1 MGSQTEALS
10 SLRMLHILLL
20 LPSLAFAAQL
30 PEHMLGQ
37 YQLETSEGFNNFMH
51 EVGVSWF
58 TRKIACGLYPKAT
71 IKNLG
76 GNTVGIDTSSTFKS
90 SSIEFELG
98 VPFEEMTADGT
109 NVETT
114 ATLTGDT
121 LTKEQKALDSSGV
134 SRIETRVFREDG
146 KLMELIHTIP
156 GQRSSPSGF
165 TRRYLTSFS

>member
-1 MGSQTEALS
+1 MQ
-10 SLRMLHILLL
+10 LL
-20 LPSLAFAAQL
+20 FQ
-30 PEHMLGQ
+30 
-37 YQLETSEGFNNFMH
+37 
-51 EVGVSWF
+51 
-58 TRKIACGLYPKAT
+58 IACGLYPKAT

-121 LTKEQKALDSSGV
+121 LTKEQVLCLK
-134 SRIETRVFREDG
+134 
-146 KLMELIHTIP
+146 
-156 GQRSSPSGF
+156 
-165 TRRYLTSFS
+165 RRAIDC

>member
-1 MGSQTEALS
+1 MGEALS
-10 SLRMLHILLL
+10 RLRMLHILLL

-30 PEHMLGQ
+30 PEHMVGQ
-37 YQLETSEGFNNFMH
+37 YQLETSEGFNDFMH

-76 GNTVGIDTSSTFKS
+76 GNTVGINTSSTFKS

-98 VPFEEMTADGT
+98 VPFEEMMTADGT
-109 NVETT
+109 SVETT
-114 ATLTGDT
+114 AILTGDT

-134 SRIETRVFREDG
+134 SRIEKRVFREDG
-146 KLMELIHTIP
+146 KQMELIHTIP
-156 GQRSSPSGF
+156 GKPEIKSVR
-165 TRRYLTSFS
+165 

>member
-1 MGSQTEALS
+1 
-10 SLRMLHILLL
+10 
-20 LPSLAFAAQL
+20 
-30 PEHMLGQ
+30 
-37 YQLETSEGFNNFMH
+37 
-51 EVGVSWF
+51 
-58 TRKIACGLYPKAT
+58 
-71 IKNLG
+71 
-76 GNTVGIDTSSTFKS
+76 VGIDTSSTFKS

-146 KLMELIHTIP
+146 KQMELIHTIP
-156 GQRSSPSGF
+156 GKPEIKSVRVYKKISD
-165 TRRYLTSFS
+165 